1 MSDELRIRRYE
12 PSDHERVLELHERAL
27 RDAGGYVEDVPD
39 EAEADL
45 DDIAGTY
52 LERGAFVVGERANAT
67 DGIVAMGGFRP
78 FERPDGDTDAR
89 TAEVKRMRVAPDHQ
103 RQGHGTAILQ
113 TVETT
118 ARDRG
123 FERMVLDTG
132 PGMTAAR
139 SFYERHGY
147 EKIGRETFR
156 DGEIEVV
163 LYAKELRVNP

>member
-1 MSDELRIRRYE
+1 MSEDLQIRPYE
-12 PSDHERVLELHERAL
+12 RADRDAVLALHERTL
-27 RDAGGYVEDVPD
+27 RDAGGYVENVPD

-52 LERGAFVVGERANAT
+52 LERGAFVVGERADVG

-78 FERPDGDTDAR
+78 HGETADTSDPR
-89 TAEVKRMRVAPDHQ
+89 TAELKRMRVAPDHQ

-113 TVETT
+113 AMEAT

-123 FERMVLDTG
+123 FGRMVLDTG
-132 PGMTAAR
+132 PEMTAAR
-139 SFYERHGY
+139 SFYEHHGY
-147 EKIGRETFR
+147 GKTGRETFR

-163 LYAKELRVNP
+163 LYAKEL